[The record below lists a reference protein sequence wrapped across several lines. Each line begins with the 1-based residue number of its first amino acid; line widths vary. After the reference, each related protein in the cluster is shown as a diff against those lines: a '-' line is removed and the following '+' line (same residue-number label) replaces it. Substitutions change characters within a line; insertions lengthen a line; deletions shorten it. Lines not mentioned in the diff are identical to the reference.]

1 MLVTDDEILK
11 NLYRQINQAM
21 MTKDID
27 TLEKLLKPDTL
38 LIHMTSYH
46 QPVSEWL
53 DQIASGEM
61 AYYSWQ
67 EDAIKEVTVGENS
80 ASLIGQSRVKARV
93 WGIGPSIWRLQT
105 KMYFEKVNGQ
115 WKITKQ
121 VASTY

>member
-1 MLVTDDEILK
+1 MTDDEILK

-21 MTKDID
+21 VTKDINM
-27 TLEKLLKPDTL
+27 LEKLLEPGTL
-38 LIHMTSYH
+38 LIHMTGYR

-61 AYYSWQ
+61 TYYSWQ
-67 EDAIKEVTVGENS
+67 EEAIKGVTVGENS
-80 ASLIGQSRVKARV
+80 ASLIGQSRIKARI

>member
-1 MLVTDDEILK
+1 MTDDEILK

-21 MTKDID
+21 VTKDIN

-38 LIHMTSYH
+38 LIHTTGYH